1 MKTIYESI
9 EFLQQKHVDDI
20 DKALILMVPLQ
31 NVVKNQDEIPKKR
44 ERIEKLQ
51 QLIQQSLKIGK
62 DEYVIKT
69 TKNNITTD
77 GNYE

>member
-1 MKTIYESI
+1 
-9 EFLQQKHVDDI
+9 
-20 DKALILMVPLQ
+20 MVPLQ